1 MPKPNT
7 RFLRHIIKG
16 TDHHNKTLLAKE
28 AAESQA
34 RLKDLERTSEK
45 KRLKTNP
52 TARDIGRRHM
62 GDIQAILGGTKR
74 RRVREDKKD
83 ESKTDK
89 DDEKEKSN
97 ERRSHRERERSKER
111 DGKKERSRSRDRD
124 RRSRRRDDD
133 HKSSRRRDDS
143 RDAHRSRRH
152 SDSKRHGRDRD
163 RDRSRSPRRKSRDR
177 RRSKERSEHR
187 RRSRSRDETRS
198 RRTRDSK
205 SEAQSD
211 SDPLDEIIGPAPAPK
226 LRGRGA
232 AGFSSGIDRRFS
244 ESYDPKLDSGMDDEQ
259 PEASSGWDNAVEE
272 FRDRQKS
279 RANQEER
286 LRSAGFTDGQI
297 RMASETDEVLKDD
310 FKWSKSGEKK
320 AWDN

>member
-1 MPKPNT
+1 
-7 RFLRHIIKG
+7 
-16 TDHHNKTLLAKE
+16 
-28 AAESQA
+28 
-34 RLKDLERTSEK
+34 
-45 KRLKTNP
+45 
-52 TARDIGRRHM
+52 M

-74 RRVREDKKD
+74 RRARDEKKD
-83 ESKTDK
+83 EPKMDK
-89 DDEKEKSN
+89 DDETEKKIT
-97 ERRSHRERERSKER
+97 ERRSHRERDRSKER

-124 RRSRRRDDD
+124 RRSRRREDD
-133 HKSSRRRDDS
+133 HKSRRRRDDS
-143 RDAHRSRRH
+143 RDGHRSRRH
-152 SDSKRHGRDRD
+152 SDSKRHGRDREV
-163 RDRSRSPRRKSRDR
+163 DRSKSPRRRSRDR
-177 RRSKERSEHR
+177 KRSKDRSEHR

-205 SEAQSD
+205 PEVQSD

-244 ESYDPKLDSGMDDEQ
+244 ESYDPKLDVGMDDEQ

-272 FRDRQKS
+272 FRDRQKL